1 MKTTFLLFALMGI
14 ALADGFWGVEE
25 EGEVAVL
32 TNDNF
37 EDFLKANQRVFVK
50 FYAPWCGHCKSMIP
64 AYTELAQYYKTVEG
78 DEHVAI
84 AKVDATVHNELATK
98 YGVQGFPTLKLFV
111 NGEPIDYSSGARDKD
126 AMLSWLKKKS
136 GPVSTLVTTAEKLA
150 SVQEEATAVLLLV
163 PEGEEDSLKSFFG
176 VAHGFEA
183 VPFYHTHDAS
193 LVADLGLGE
202 TYGMALFRNFDD
214 GHKFLTG
221 SSMLSAEN
229 MKTFINSH
237 RFPLVM
243 EFEQE
248 AAERIFGSESSAMF
262 LFTDDFEMDAVASF
276 REVAKANQ
284 GKVIFSLSKV
294 TSGLG
299 ARLAEFVGVT
309 AADAPTARIVKFENQ
324 SLQKFVVSDLT
335 TEGMNAAFAKWESG
349 DLEQYHKSEPIPE
362 NNSEPVKVIVGNS
375 FEDMVLKSDQH
386 VLFEAYAPWCGH
398 CKKLTPIY
406 DELATKVAGFSDI
419 MIAKMDATAN
429 EYPGLEVKGFPTLL
443 FYKKGDKSNPMPYE
457 GERTLEGMLKFLEEQ
472 TGNSLTGTPDA
483 DL

>member
-1 MKTTFLLFALMGI
+1 MKTTFLLFALLGL
-14 ALADGFWGVEE
+14 AAADGFWGVEE
-25 EGEVAVL
+25 DGDVAVL

-37 EDFLKANQRVFVK
+37 EDFLKANARVFVK

-64 AYTELAQYYKTVEG
+64 AYTELAQHYKGVEG

-98 YGVQGFPTLKLFV
+98 FGVQGFPTLKLFV
-111 NGEPIDYSSGARDKD
+111 NGEPIDYSSGSRDKD

-136 GPVSTLVTTAEKLA
+136 GPASSLITTAEDLKA
-150 SVQEEATAVLLLV
+150 AQEENVAILMLL
-163 PEGEEDSLKSFFG
+163 PEGEEENLKTFFG
-176 VAHGFEA
+176 VAHGYEA
-183 VPFYHTHDAS
+183 IPFFHTHDAS
-193 LVADLGLGE
+193 LVADLGMGE
-202 TYGMALFRNFDD
+202 TYGMAVFRTFDD

-221 SSMLSAEN
+221 PAMLSADN
-229 MKTFINSH
+229 MKGFIASH

-262 LFTDDFEMDAVASF
+262 FFSEDFESEGVANF

-284 GKVIFSLSKV
+284 GKVVFSISKV

-299 ARLAEFVGVT
+299 ARLAEFIGVT

-324 SLQKFVVSDLT
+324 ALQKFVVSDLT
-335 TEGMNAAFAKWESG
+335 VEGMQAALTSWEGGS
-349 DLEQYHKSEPIPE
+349 LEQYHKSEPVPE
-362 NNSEPVKVIVGNS
+362 KNDEPVKVIVGNS

-398 CKKLTPIY
+398 CKKLTPIF
-406 DELATKVAGFSDI
+406 DELAQKVAGQPDI
-419 MIAKMDATAN
+419 MIAKMDATTN
-429 EYPGLEVKGFPTLL
+429 EYPGLEIRGFPTLL
-443 FYKKGDKSNPMPYE
+443 FYKKGEKSSPKPYE
-457 GERTLEGMLKFLEEQ
+457 GERTLEAMLKYLEEE
-472 TGNSLTGTPDA
+472 TGLTLSEAPET

>member
-1 MKTTFLLFALMGI
+1 MKTTFLLFALLGL
-14 ALADGFWGVEE
+14 AVADGFWGVEE
-25 EGEVAVL
+25 DGDVAVL

-37 EDFLKANQRVFVK
+37 DDFLKANTRVFVK
-50 FYAPWCGHCKSMIP
+50 FYAPWCGHCKAMIP
-64 AYTELAQYYKTVEG
+64 AYTELAQYFKGVEG

-98 YGVQGFPTLKLFV
+98 FGVQGFPTLKLFV

-126 AMLSWLKKKS
+126 AMLSWLKKKA
-136 GPVSTLVTTAEKLA
+136 GPASTLVDSADGLAAAQAEN
-150 SVQEEATAVLLLV
+150 VAVLLLV

-176 VAHGFEA
+176 VAHGFES
-183 VPFYHTHDAS
+183 VPFYHTHDAT
-193 LVADLGLGE
+193 LVSELGLTE
-202 TYGMALFRNFDD
+202 PYGMALFRNFDD
-214 GHKFLTG
+214 GHKYLTG
-221 SSMLSAEN
+221 VSMLSADN
-229 MKTFINSH
+229 MKGFINAH

-262 LFTDDFEMDAVASF
+262 FFSEDFDVEGVANF

-284 GKVIFSLSKV
+284 GKLVFSISKV
-294 TSGLG
+294 SSGLG
-299 ARLAEFVGVT
+299 ARLAEFIGVT

-324 SLQKFVVSDLT
+324 ALQKFVVNDTSVD
-335 TEGMNAAFAKWESG
+335 GMNAAVASWENG
-349 DLEQYHKSEPIPE
+349 ELEQYHKSEPVPE
-362 NNSEPVKVIVGNS
+362 KNDEPVKVIVGNS
-375 FEDMVLKSDQH
+375 FEDLVLKSDQH

-398 CKKLTPIY
+398 CKKLAPIY
-406 DELATKVAGFSDI
+406 DELAQKVASSPEVL
-419 MIAKMDATAN
+419 IAKMDATAN
-429 EYPGLEVKGFPTLL
+429 EYPGLEIKGFPTLL

-472 TGNSLTGTPDA
+472 TGLSLSGAVDT